1 MVSLF
6 YFGPLKV
13 LEERKEID
21 GKSVIVKTSIADQ
34 QAKQPDSLRNPY
46 NFIVQLFML
55 MRDQNKMSN
64 DQKVVH
70 NIYLENRS
78 KF

>member
-46 NFIVQLFML
+46 NFIVQLLML
-55 MRDQNKMSN
+55 IRDQNKMSN

>member
-13 LEERKEID
+13 VEERKEID
-21 GKSVIVKTSIADQ
+21 GKSVIVKTSISDQ
-34 QAKQPDSLRNPY
+34 QVKQPDSLRNPY

>member
-13 LEERKEID
+13 VEERKEID

-34 QAKQPDSLRNPY
+34 QVKQPDSLRNPY

-55 MRDQNKMSN
+55 IRDQNKMSN

>member
-13 LEERKEID
+13 VEERKEID

-46 NFIVQLFML
+46 NFIVQLLML
-55 MRDQNKMSN
+55 IRDQNKMSN

>member
-13 LEERKEID
+13 VEERKEID